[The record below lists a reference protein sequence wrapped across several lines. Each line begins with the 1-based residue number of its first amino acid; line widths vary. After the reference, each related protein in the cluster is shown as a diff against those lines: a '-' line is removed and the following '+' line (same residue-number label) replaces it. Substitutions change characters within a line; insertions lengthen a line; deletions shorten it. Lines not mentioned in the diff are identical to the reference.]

1 MALVKCVAPLLN
13 QELSHVLIKTADDK
27 QTLAKSVLGRFPCLE
42 TPTGTTISGGLS
54 IVRCLAREHET
65 FYGSSVEN
73 SKFERLSNVLWI
85 AARIDMW
92 IDHVTALVLPA
103 TNKLL
108 SILKNEQDPAWKE
121 ERLMGIATKE
131 FREALEPLKVHLKL
145 RNFLEGYNMTFADIW
160 LAVVSSQI
168 LLNEKAMKD
177 KKEGG
182 IFDKKSAAA
191 FEDLVRFSQII
202 FGLINVNPADFINSV

>member
-65 FYGSSVEN
+65 FYGSSAEN
-73 SKFERLSNVLWI
+73 T
-85 AARIDMW
+85 ARIDMW